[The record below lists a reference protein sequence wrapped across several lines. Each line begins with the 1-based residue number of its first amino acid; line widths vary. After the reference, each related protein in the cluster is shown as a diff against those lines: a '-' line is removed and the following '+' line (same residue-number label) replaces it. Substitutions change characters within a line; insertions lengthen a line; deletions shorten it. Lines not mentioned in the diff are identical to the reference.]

1 MQENTGV
8 AKKEPKQLPKLQDL
22 HHAPEV
28 AFKNDEL
35 KTLLNQ
41 PVPEKLIKRHPYIKA
56 DNVNLPYLPID
67 KVELL
72 LDKIFQ
78 EWKVEVLNVLQL
90 FNAVSV
96 TIRLHYKN
104 PLTGEWFFHDGVGA
118 MGVQTD
124 KGASASDLGAI
135 KQDSVMKALPA
146 AKSYAIKDAAD
157 HLGTLFGRNLN
168 RKDTLAFVGAYEDP
182 QSYEASPQQYI
193 YIEQLIASSV
203 FDEERKKDFE
213 NKLEHGITY
222 KYAVELINTL
232 KDNQRDPIASGD
244 PYSQTDIKKK
254 IEREINGNEVH
265 R

>member
-1 MQENTGV
+1 MSTEIEKNV
-8 AKKEPKQLPKLQDL
+8 KQLPKLQDL
-22 HHAPEV
+22 HHAPEI

-41 PVPEKLIKRHPYIKA
+41 PVPEKLIKRHPFVKA
-56 DNVNLPYLPID
+56 DGVNLPYLPID

-78 EWKVEVLNVLQL
+78 EWRIEVLNVLQL
-90 FNAVSV
+90 FNAISV

-104 PLTGEWFFHDGVGA
+104 PLNGEWSYHDGVGA

-182 QSYEASPQQYI
+182 QTFDASPQQYI
-193 YIEQLIASSV
+193 YIEQLIETSI
-203 FDEERKKDFE
+203 FDNARRADFE
-213 NKLEHGITY
+213 NKLQHGITY
-222 KYAVELINTL
+222 KYAIELITL
-232 KDNQRDPIASGD
+232 LKENQRDPINSGD
-244 PYSQTDIKKK
+244 FYSQTDIKRK
-254 IEREINGNEVH
+254 IEREV